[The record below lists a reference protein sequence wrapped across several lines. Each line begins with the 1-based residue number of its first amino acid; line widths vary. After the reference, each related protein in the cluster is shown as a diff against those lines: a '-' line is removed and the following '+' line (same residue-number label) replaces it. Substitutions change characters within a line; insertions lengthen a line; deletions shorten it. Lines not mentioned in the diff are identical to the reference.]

1 MSAEDGSGSAGAAE
15 ADVDADGTDPIEAHV
30 TELAAVLQGAEREK
44 TRMLAELREGLLDA
58 AAELAAGGE
67 PDREAA
73 REAVR
78 QFGGVAELAPGFQR
92 ELTIVQARHTS
103 RRILLVAPLLL
114 PCWYLLSAAGPTAHR
129 LPYAAQVLLAHLG
142 GTAAATAL
150 AAAVFLAATG
160 RLARRLSTPDLLPVM
175 VAWTGTTAAVAL
187 ALSAFTLTIA
197 SLLTSAW
204 PLGALA
210 GAVAI
215 VFHAKIAASA
225 RACRRCARPAVTA

>member
-1 MSAEDGSGSAGAAE
+1 MSAEGRSGSTGDVGA
-15 ADVDADGTDPIEAHV
+15 TDPIEAHV
-30 TELAAVLQGAEREK
+30 AELAAVLRGAEREK
-44 TRMLAELREGLLDA
+44 ARMLNELREGLRDT
-58 AAELAAGGE
+58 AAELAPGGR
-67 PDREAA
+67 PDQEAA

-78 QFGGVAELAPGFQR
+78 QFGDVAELAPDFQR

-103 RRILLVAPLLL
+103 RRILLLTPLLL
-114 PCWYLLSAAGPTAHR
+114 PCWYLLAAAGSSAHR

-160 RLARRLSTPDLLPVM
+160 RLARRFSTPDRLPVM

-197 SLLTSAW
+197 SLLTSSW
-204 PLGALA
+204 PLCALA
-210 GAVAI
+210 GTVAI

-225 RACRRCARPAVTA
+225 RACRQCARPTVTA

>member
-1 MSAEDGSGSAGAAE
+1 MSGRLPDPAR
-15 ADVDADGTDPIEAHV
+15 VDPIEAHV
-30 TELAAVLQGAEREK
+30 AELAAVLRGADRAK
-44 TRMLAELREGLLDA
+44 SRMLAELREGLLDA
-58 AAELAAGGE
+58 ATELAPGRG
-67 PDREAA
+67 PDGAA

-78 QFGGVAELAPGFQR
+78 LFGSVAELAPGFQR

-103 RRILLVAPLLL
+103 RRILLLAPLLL
-114 PCWYLLSAAGPTAHR
+114 PCWYVLAGAGAGSTAHR

-150 AAAVFLAATG
+150 VAAAFLAATG
-160 RLARRLSTPDLLPVM
+160 PLARRLATPDRLPTV

-197 SLLTSAW
+197 SLLTASW
-204 PLGALA
+204 PLCALA

-215 VFHAKIAASA
+215 VFHARIAASA
-225 RACRRCARPAVTA
+225 RACRECARLPATA

>member
-1 MSAEDGSGSAGAAE
+1 MSAEGSSGGAGAAGAG
-15 ADVDADGTDPIEAHV
+15 ADAADPIEAHV
-30 TELAAVLQGAEREK
+30 AELAAVLHGAEREK
-44 TRMLAELREGLLDA
+44 ARMLSELREGLLDA
-58 AAELAAGGE
+58 AAELAPGCQ
-67 PDREAA
+67 PDHEAA

-103 RRILLVAPLLL
+103 RRILLLAPLLL
-114 PCWYLLSAAGPTAHR
+114 PCWYLLAAAGPTAHR

-150 AAAVFLAATG
+150 AAAAFLAATG
-160 RLARRLSTPDLLPVM
+160 RLARRLSTPDRLPVM

-197 SLLTSAW
+197 SLLTSSW
-204 PLGALA
+204 PLCALA

-225 RACRRCARPAVTA
+225 RACRQCARPAVAA

>member
-1 MSAEDGSGSAGAAE
+1 AGARRPA
-15 ADVDADGTDPIEAHV
+15 
-30 TELAAVLQGAEREK
+30 GAPP
-44 TRMLAELREGLLDA
+44 AP
-58 AAELAAGGE
+58 AGGG
-67 PDREAA
+67 R
-73 REAVR
+73 
-78 QFGGVAELAPGFQR
+78 GGAMSGGGAHRPPGFQR

-103 RRILLVAPLLL
+103 RRILLLAPLLL
-114 PCWYLLSAAGPTAHR
+114 PCWYLLAAAGPTAHR

-160 RLARRLSTPDLLPVM
+160 RLAHRLSTPDRLPVM

-197 SLLTSAW
+197 SLLTSSW
-204 PLGALA
+204 PLCALA

-225 RACRRCARPAVTA
+225 RACRQCARPAVAA